1 MALVNAEGRVVV
13 SNHPSPVSGSV
24 THAVDVPTLWAG
36 GPVGGAALHRLA
48 DLSLGVLVLS

>member
-48 DLSLGVLVLS
+48 DLSLGVLMLS